1 MATRLTTLPARLS
14 AAPARIGRAADKT
27 RTGSIK
33 RDRSHAPWRGW
44 YNTKRWHD
52 LRIQV
57 FERDGYICQRSGILC
72 AGKHPAPD
80 SPTANH
86 RVRHNGDPVLFWDPS
101 NVETITKQVHDTL
114 IQQEEQAS
122 IHQRG
127 DWG

>member
-1 MATRLTTLPARLS
+1 MAARLTTLPARLS
-14 AAPARIGRAADKT
+14 AAPARIGRAPVQAAI
-27 RTGSIK
+27 SPK
-33 RDRSHAPWRGW
+33 RDRSNAPWRGW

-52 LRIQV
+52 LRTQV

-86 RVRHNGDPVLFWDPS
+86 KVRHNGDPILFWDPS
-101 NVETITKQVHDTL
+101 NVETITKSVHDTL

-122 IHQRG
+122 IYQRG